1 MKSFVRWKMSTI
13 KCKECEGQFK
23 LKELLGTKGK
33 CPSCG
38 AHVPFSDYC
47 AYIPE
52 RRWWHLFSAA
62 PISLKF
68 VVVLCSL
75 VCAFFL
81 PSQVLWAV
89 VPLLEGRYDYKGLHL
104 FCGALS
110 LFLVTPFLVPMI
122 WGAVCG
128 RIPYASIVMLVALV
142 GCSYWDGGVRVCI
155 FHFCA
160 AIFFGAFYFTP
171 SAIRWRARCREERCA
186 FSVAV
191 KSGADLTTLE
201 AREYPLNKVAICIYL
216 ILVLGVLWI
225 SAWNMLR
232 FFYPYSQLWE

>member
-1 MKSFVRWKMSTI
+1 MSTI
-13 KCKECEGQFK
+13 KCRKCDGRFD
-23 LKELLGTKGK
+23 LKALSQTKGK
-33 CPSCG
+33 CPFCR
-38 AHVPFSDYC
+38 ALVPVSDYC

-68 VVVLCSL
+68 VVVLCSI

-81 PSQVLWAV
+81 PSQVLWAA
-89 VPLLEGRYDYKGLHL
+89 VPLLEGRYDYKGLHVA
-104 FCGALS
+104 FGALS

-122 WGAVCG
+122 WGAVRG
-128 RIPYASIVMLVALV
+128 RIPYASMVMLAALI
-142 GCSYWDGGVRVCI
+142 GYSYWVGDVRVCI

-171 SAIRWRARCREERCA
+171 SAIRWRACCREESES

-191 KSGADLTTLE
+191 KSGADLSTLKV
-201 AREYPLNKVAICIYL
+201 REYPLNKVAIGIYL

-225 SAWNMLR
+225 SAWDELR
-232 FFYPYSQLWE
+232 FFYSQLGE

>member
-1 MKSFVRWKMSTI
+1 MSTI
-13 KCKECEGQFK
+13 KCRKCDGQFN
-23 LKELLGTKGK
+23 LKVLSKTKGR

-38 AHVPFSDYC
+38 ALVPVSDYC

-68 VVVLCSL
+68 LVVLCSI
-75 VCAFFL
+75 VCVFCL

-122 WGAVCG
+122 WGAVRG
-128 RIPYASIVMLVALV
+128 RIPYASIVLLAAMV
-142 GCSYWDGGVRVCI
+142 GCSYWDGDVRVCI

-171 SAIRWRARCREERCA
+171 SAIRWRARCREESES

-225 SAWNMLR
+225 SAWDELR
-232 FFYPYSQLWE
+232 FFYSQLWE

>member
-1 MKSFVRWKMSTI
+1 MPV
-13 KCKECEGQFK
+13 
-23 LKELLGTKGK
+23 
-33 CPSCG
+33 
-38 AHVPFSDYC
+38 SDYC

-68 VVVLCSL
+68 VVVLCSI
-75 VCAFFL
+75 VCVFFL
-81 PSQVLWAV
+81 PSQVLWTV
-89 VPLLEGRYDYKGLHL
+89 VPLLEGHYYYKGLQVDL
-104 FCGALS
+104 GAMS

-122 WGAVCG
+122 WGAVRG
-128 RIPYASIVMLVALV
+128 RIPYASMVMLAALV
-142 GCSYWDGGVRVCI
+142 ACSYWDGDVRVCI

-171 SAIRWRARCREERCA
+171 SAIRWRVRCREENEA

-201 AREYPLNKVAICIYL
+201 VREYPLNKVAICIYL
-216 ILVLGVLWI
+216 ILVLGVLLI
-225 SAWNMLR
+225 SVQNELKY
-232 FFYPYSQLWE
+232 FYPLNQP